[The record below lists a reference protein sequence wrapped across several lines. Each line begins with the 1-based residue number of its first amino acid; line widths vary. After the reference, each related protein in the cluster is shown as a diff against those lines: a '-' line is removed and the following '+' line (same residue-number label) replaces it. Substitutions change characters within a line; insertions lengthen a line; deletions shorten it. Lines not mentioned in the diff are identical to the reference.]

1 MLAADIGG
9 TKSRLAIV
17 ELTESGPVITQEQ
30 NYPSGDYS
38 DLNKI
43 VNAFLQ
49 TTDERP
55 TVAGWSVA
63 GPVVQRRCQITNLPW
78 LIDADQLEKELGLS
92 RSIILNDIEASA
104 WGLSVLHDDQLTTLQ
119 PGVSPQPG
127 NRAIIA
133 AGTGLGEAGIYW
145 DGTNLRPFATE
156 GGHSDFAPTTPE
168 QFELSQ
174 YLQKKLSHSTW
185 EDVVSGPGLVNIFN
199 FLMEQR
205 GGDTPDWFMAAE
217 RDGEDIAAIIFN
229 QADTQQETTAVEALE
244 LFVQLYAAE
253 AGNLALKYL
262 ARDGLYI
269 GGGIAPKILTWL
281 QRPDFLQEFCNKG
294 KMSELMKSIPVH
306 VVMDER
312 VALYG
317 LALRFA
323 DS

>member
-17 ELTESGPVITQEQ
+17 ELTDARPVITLEQ
-30 NYPSGDYS
+30 TYASADYDS
-38 DLNKI
+38 LSEI
-43 VNAFLQ
+43 IQTFLQ
-49 TTDERP
+49 TANESP
-55 TVAGWSVA
+55 TLAGWSVA
-63 GPVVQRRCQITNLPW
+63 GPVNQRSCKITNLPW
-78 LIDADQLEKELGLS
+78 QIDADLLEQELKLS

-104 WGLSVLHDDQLTTLQ
+104 WGLSALSSDQIITLQ

-185 EDVVSGPGLVNIFN
+185 EDVLSGPGLINIFN
-199 FLMEQR
+199 FFLDQS
-205 GGDTPDWFMAAE
+205 GDDTPGWFLKAE
-217 RDGEDIAAIIFN
+217 TDREDLAAAIFS
-229 QADTQQETTAVEALE
+229 QADANQDSIAVAALE
-244 LFVQLYAAE
+244 MFVQLYAAE

-281 QRPDFLQEFCNKG
+281 QRPEFLQEFCAKG